1 MILLAE
7 GVKIFLIVLGAVIL
21 IAGVAFG
28 IYISIRPKLKINDK
42 PSDEEIVNEEM
53 NRVLKPIEDDETAK
67 AVSEYKEEDE

>member
-28 IYISIRPKLKINDK
+28 IYVSIRPKLKINDK